1 MNNLF
6 GAVVSDNDKSLSGGN
21 GGNWGNFGLNQNAKL
36 VKLAY
41 NNEQEAWQSVDVTV
55 LVGSENKKFMSRYF
69 VPNKVF
75 GKNGQLHE
83 GDEGYEKAMATAFN
97 QLMGMTVHLVKST
110 GVSQE
115 AIEKAV
121 AKAKATDFEGW
132 AEAVLGLTNVTED
145 APADVD
151 VFLQYQWTIKEGQ
164 DKTYLELPKNMKDG
178 YWIVPATNGTF
189 KEVKEGG
196 LSYVTAEGKKHPFV
210 KNENFMESNKAIQQG
225 GETTEDTS
233 SPFSAAPAN
242 NSTGDDS
249 NGGW

>member
-1 MNNLF
+1 MENLF

-41 NNEQEAWQSVDVTV
+41 NNEQEAWQSVDYHVVVGKKLFKGREFVKTKVYKNNV
-55 LVGSENKKFMSRYF
+55 LL
-69 VPNKVF
+69 
-75 GKNGQLHE
+75 QE
-83 GDEGYEKAMATAFN
+83 GDEGFEEAIAKEYT
-97 QLMGMTVHLVKST
+97 QLMGLTVHLVKST

-132 AEAVLGLTNVTED
+132 AEAVIGLTDVSED

-151 VFLQYQWTIKEGQ
+151 VFLQYQWNIQKDQ

-196 LSYVTAEGKKHPFV
+196 LSYVTADGKKHPFV

-225 GETTEDTS
+225 GESTEDNS
-233 SPFSAAPAN
+233 SAFSVAPAN
-242 NSTGDDS
+242 NNTGGDS